1 MAAPKWI
8 DVVKKQLASG
18 KKTNPAY
25 SLKDAMKDAK
35 PVYESMKKGVS
46 TAAESV
52 TKVVTKVTR
61 KQKTPSPSN
70 NSKGKRKSKGKGKG
84 KGKGKSGRKTRGN
97 KSRGK
102 K

>member
-1 MAAPKWI
+1 MAPKWL

-46 TAAESV
+46 TAAESL
-52 TKVVTKVTR
+52 TKVVTEVTR
-61 KQKTPSPSN
+61 KQKTPSPSSN
-70 NSKGKRKSKGKGKG
+70 NMSKGKRKSKGKGKG
-84 KGKGKSGRKTRGN
+84 KSGGKTRGK

>member
-25 SLKDAMKDAK
+25 SLKDAMKDAR

-52 TKVVTKVTR
+52 TKVVTEVTR

-70 NSKGKRKSKGKGKG
+70 KSKGKRKSKGKG